1 MLVMLM
7 LRGSIHT
14 ITRNKEVLLFTSKKN
29 GLEVNA
35 EKTEYMVMS
44 PEENA
49 GRNHNVKVGNKSFKS
64 MEQFKYSET
73 LLRKV

>member
-7 LRGSIHT
+7 LGGGTQT

-29 GLEVNA
+29 GLQVNA
-35 EKTEYMVMS
+35 EKTEYMIMS

-49 GRNHNVKVGNKSFKS
+49 GQNHNIKVANKSFKS
-64 MEQFKYSET
+64 VEQFKYSET
-73 LLRKV
+73 LLRKF